1 MNVLYTRNICLISL
15 DFYGKNNSFFFDNK
29 NNFVILISH
38 LIKCGLIKVG
48 GLKTMEIIAI
58 VISSLALIAIIVAI
72 ILIIKNSNKKGEAPQ
87 VDLKEIGMLQQQ
99 LNSLTDQLKTN
110 IKLSVSEEINKVLE
124 QTTKSNELNNEKL
137 ERFQNGITESLNKRF
152 DALNKQIDDKLI
164 EINKKVDEKLAEGF
178 KTTGE
183 TMAQVRE
190 RLQAID
196 AAQKNIEELSKDVVS
211 LRGVL
216 EGNQTRGQYGE
227 YQLSM
232 VLHNVFGDTTG
243 CYQEQYTMKKVKDG
257 DDVRADAV
265 VFMPEPNK
273 MICIDSKFPFQDYQ
287 RIFETDVQE
296 EKERLTKE
304 FGNAVKKHIT
314 VIKDKYIVE
323 GKTAPEALMFI
334 PNDGVFA
341 FIHQNLDDVIEYA
354 RSKKVILTSP
364 STLPAIL
371 VTINMVRIEVERS
384 KNAEEINRH
393 LQRLAKDFEMFGREW
408 ESFSNALDRTTKT
421 RESLD
426 HRVGKITNKF
436 QAISTSNDLEDDI
449 KQIEGDSRE

>member
-1 MNVLYTRNICLISL
+1 MISL
-15 DFYGKNNSFFFDNK
+15 AICGWNVDFRRGRRKRMAPTWS
-29 NNFVILISH
+29 
-38 LIKCGLIKVG
+38 C
-48 GLKTMEIIAI
+48 
-58 VISSLALIAIIVAI
+58 SSTIWNLCI
-72 ILIIKNSNKKGEAPQ
+72 
-87 VDLKEIGMLQQQ
+87 
-99 LNSLTDQLKTN
+99 
-110 IKLSVSEEINKVLE
+110 
-124 QTTKSNELNNEKL
+124 
-137 ERFQNGITESLNKRF
+137 
-152 DALNKQIDDKLI
+152 
-164 EINKKVDEKLAEGF
+164 
-178 KTTGE
+178 
-183 TMAQVRE
+183 
-190 RLQAID
+190 
-196 AAQKNIEELSKDVVS
+196 
-211 LRGVL
+211 
-216 EGNQTRGQYGE
+216 EGNQSRGQYGE

-243 CYQEQYTMKKVKDG
+243 CYQEQYTMRKVKDG

-296 EKERLTKE
+296 EKDRLTRD

-314 VIKDKYIVE
+314 AIKDKYIVE

-341 FIHQNLDDVIEYA
+341 FVHHNLEDVVEYA

-384 KNAEEINRH
+384 KNADEINKH

-408 ESFSNALDRTTKT
+408 DSFSNALERTSKQ
-421 RESLD
+421 RETLD

-436 QAISTSNDLEDDI
+436 QAINTNNGLGEEP
-449 KQIEGDSRE
+449 KQIEGDSSEEL

>member
-1 MNVLYTRNICLISL
+1 MLDVVL
-15 DFYGKNNSFFFDNK
+15 
-29 NNFVILISH
+29 VI
-38 LIKCGLIKVG
+38 
-48 GLKTMEIIAI
+48 
-58 VISSLALIAIIVAI
+58 ISSLVLVAVIVAI
-72 ILIIKNSNKKGEAPQ
+72 VLLIRKSNNKVEMPQ
-87 VDLKEIGMLQQQ
+87 LDLKEIGALQQQ
-99 LNSLTDQLKTN
+99 LNNLTEQMKMN
-110 IKLSVSEEINKVLE
+110 IKLSVSEEMNKLLE
-124 QTTKSNELNNEKL
+124 QSGKSSETNNEKL
-137 ERFQNGITESLNKRF
+137 ERFQKNITESLNNRF
-152 DALNKQIDDKLI
+152 DALNKQISDKLF

-178 KTTGE
+178 KGTSE

-196 AAQKNIEELSKDVVS
+196 DAQKNIEALSKDVVS

-216 EGNQTRGQYGE
+216 EGNQSRGQYGE

-287 RIFETDVQE
+287 RIFDTDDPE

-341 FIHQNLDDVIEYA
+341 FVHHNLEEVVEYA

-384 KNAEEINRH
+384 KNADEINKH

-408 ESFSNALDRTTKT
+408 DKFSNALEQTGKR
-421 RESLD
+421 REELD
-426 HRVGKITNKF
+426 HRVGRITGKF
-436 QAISTSNDLEDDI
+436 QAINTNNGLENEPQ
-449 KQIEGDSRE
+449 QIVGDSSEEL

>member
-1 MNVLYTRNICLISL
+1 
-15 DFYGKNNSFFFDNK
+15 
-29 NNFVILISH
+29 
-38 LIKCGLIKVG
+38 
-48 GLKTMEIIAI
+48 MEIAAI
-58 VISSLALIAIIVAI
+58 IISSLVLVAVIVAI
-72 ILIIKNSNKKGEAPQ
+72 VLIIRKPSNAQASQ

-110 IKLSVSEEINKVLE
+110 IKLSVSEEITKVME
-124 QTTKSNELNNEKL
+124 QTQKSNELNNEKL
-137 ERFQNGITESLNKRF
+137 ERFQAGITESLNKRF

-178 KTTGE
+178 KSTGE

-196 AAQKNIEELSKDVVS
+196 AAQKNIEKLSSDVVS
-211 LRGVL
+211 LKSVL

-243 CYQEQYTMKKVKDG
+243 CYQEQFTMKKVKDG

-287 RIFETDVQE
+287 RIFETDIQE
-296 EKERLTKE
+296 EKDRLTKE

-341 FIHQNLDDVIEYA
+341 FIHHNLEEVVEYA

-408 ESFSNALDRTTKT
+408 DKFSNALEQTGKR
-421 RESLD
+421 REELD
-426 HRVGKITNKF
+426 HRVGRITNKF
-436 QAISTSNDLEDDI
+436 QAINTSNNLSDDL
-449 KQIEGDSRE
+449 KQIEGDNSEPL

>member
-1 MNVLYTRNICLISL
+1 
-15 DFYGKNNSFFFDNK
+15 
-29 NNFVILISH
+29 
-38 LIKCGLIKVG
+38 
-48 GLKTMEIIAI
+48 MEYVAI

-72 ILIIKNSNKKGEAPQ
+72 VLIVKNSNKKVEAPQ
-87 VDLKEIGMLQQQ
+87 LDLKEIGALQQQ
-99 LNSLTDQLKTN
+99 LNSLNDQLKTN
-110 IKLSVSEEINKVLE
+110 IELAVSKEINKVLE
-124 QTTKSNELNNEKL
+124 QTGKSNELNNEKL
-137 ERFQNGITESLNKRF
+137 ERFQKNITESLNTRF

-178 KTTGE
+178 KNTGE

-211 LRGVL
+211 LRSVL
-216 EGNQTRGQYGE
+216 EGNQSRGQYGE

-287 RIFETDVQE
+287 RIFETEVAE
-296 EKERLTKE
+296 EKERLTRE
-304 FGNAVKKHIT
+304 FGNDVKKHIT

-341 FIHQNLDDVIEYA
+341 FIHQNLEDVIEYA

-384 KNAEEINRH
+384 KNADEINKH

-408 ESFSNALDRTTKT
+408 DKFSNALEQTGKR
-421 RESLD
+421 REELD
-426 HRVGKITNKF
+426 HRVGRITNKF
-436 QAISTSNDLEDDI
+436 QAINTNNNLEDEL
-449 KQIEGDSRE
+449 KQLGDSSEEL

>member
-1 MNVLYTRNICLISL
+1 ML
-15 DFYGKNNSFFFDNK
+15 
-29 NNFVILISH
+29 
-38 LIKCGLIKVG
+38 
-48 GLKTMEIIAI
+48 EII
-58 VISSLALIAIIVAI
+58 IIVLASLILVAVIIGI
-72 ILIIKNSNKKGEAPQ
+72 ILLVINSKKKVEPAPAPQ
-87 VDLKEIGMLQQQ
+87 LDLKEIGALSQQ
-99 LNSLTDQLKTN
+99 LTSLTNELKTN
-110 IKLSVSEEINKVLE
+110 IKLSVSEEMNKVLE
-124 QTTKSNELNNEKL
+124 QSGKSNETNNEKL
-137 ERFQNGITESLNKRF
+137 ERFQRNITESLATRF

-164 EINKKVDEKLAEGF
+164 EINKKVDEKLQEGF
-178 KTTGE
+178 KATGE

-196 AAQKNIEELSKDVVS
+196 DAQKNIENLSKDVVS
-211 LRGVL
+211 LRSVL
-216 EGNQTRGQYGE
+216 EGNQSRGQYGE

-232 VLHNVFGDTTG
+232 VLHNVFGDTMG
-243 CYQEQYTMKKVKDG
+243 CYEEQYTMKKVKDG

-287 RIFETDVQE
+287 RIFDTDNAE

-341 FIHQNLDDVIEYA
+341 FIHHNLEDVVDYA

-384 KNAEEINRH
+384 KNAEEINKH
-393 LQRLAKDFEMFGREW
+393 LHKLAKDFEMFGREW
-408 ESFSNALDRTTKT
+408 ESFSSSLEKTTKR
-421 RESLD
+421 REELD
-426 HRVGKITNKF
+426 HRVGRLTNKF
-436 QAISTSNDLEDDI
+436 QSISTNNGLDDEPI
-449 KQIEGDSRE
+449 QIEESNSED

>member
-1 MNVLYTRNICLISL
+1 
-15 DFYGKNNSFFFDNK
+15 
-29 NNFVILISH
+29 
-38 LIKCGLIKVG
+38 
-48 GLKTMEIIAI
+48 MEIAAI
-58 VISSLALIAIIVAI
+58 IISSLALLAIIVAI
-72 ILIIKNSNKKGEAPQ
+72 VLIVRKPNNAQASQ

-110 IKLSVSEEINKVLE
+110 IKLSVSEEITKVME
-124 QTTKSNELNNEKL
+124 QSQKSNELNNEKL
-137 ERFQNGITESLNKRF
+137 ERFQAGITESLNKRF

-178 KTTGE
+178 KSTGE

-196 AAQKNIEELSKDVVS
+196 AAQKNIEKLSSDVVS
-211 LRGVL
+211 LKSVL
-216 EGNQTRGQYGE
+216 EGNQSRGQYGE

-232 VLHNVFGDTTG
+232 VLHSVFGDTTG
-243 CYQEQYTMKKVKDG
+243 CYQEQFTMKKVKDG

-287 RIFETDVQE
+287 RIFETDIQE
-296 EKERLTKE
+296 EKDRLTKE

-341 FIHQNLDDVIEYA
+341 FIHHNLEDVVEYA

-408 ESFSNALDRTTKT
+408 DKFSNALEQTGKR
-421 RESLD
+421 REELD
-426 HRVGKITNKF
+426 HRVGRITNKF
-436 QAISTSNDLEDDI
+436 QAINTSNNLSDDL
-449 KQIEGDSRE
+449 KQIEGDNSEQL

>member
-1 MNVLYTRNICLISL
+1 
-15 DFYGKNNSFFFDNK
+15 
-29 NNFVILISH
+29 
-38 LIKCGLIKVG
+38 
-48 GLKTMEIIAI
+48 MEYAAII
-58 VISSLALIAIIVAI
+58 ISSLALIAIIIAI
-72 ILIIKNSNKKGEAPQ
+72 VLIVKNNNKKIEAPQ
-87 VDLKEIGMLQQQ
+87 LDLKEIGALQQQ
-99 LNSLTDQLKTN
+99 LTSLTDQLKTN
-110 IKLSVSEEINKVLE
+110 IKLSVSEEMNKILE
-124 QTTKSNELNNEKL
+124 QSGKNSEANNEKL
-137 ERFQNGITESLNKRF
+137 ERFQKNITESLANRF
-152 DALNKQIDDKLI
+152 DALNKQINDKLV

-178 KTTGE
+178 KGTAE

-196 AAQKNIEELSKDVVS
+196 TAQKNIEKLSTDVVS
-211 LRGVL
+211 LRSVL
-216 EGNQTRGQYGE
+216 EGNQSRGQYGE

-287 RIFETDVQE
+287 RIFETDNVE

-341 FIHQNLDDVIEYA
+341 FVHQNLEDVIEYA
-354 RSKKVILTSP
+354 RTKKVILTSP

-384 KNAEEINRH
+384 KNADEINKH

-408 ESFSNALDRTTKT
+408 DKFSNALEQTGKRREDLDR
-421 RESLD
+421 
-426 HRVGKITNKF
+426 RVDKITGKF
-436 QAISTSNDLEDDI
+436 QAISTNNDLGEEP
-449 KQIEGDSRE
+449 KQIEGDSGEEL

>member
-1 MNVLYTRNICLISL
+1 MEIIIIVLSSL
-15 DFYGKNNSFFFDNK
+15 
-29 NNFVILISH
+29 ILIA
-38 LIKCGLIKVG
+38 I
-48 GLKTMEIIAI
+48 IIAI
-58 VISSLALIAIIVAI
+58 VLIVLNA
-72 ILIIKNSNKKGEAPQ
+72 KKKEQPQ
-87 VDLKEIGMLQQQ
+87 QLDLKEIGALQQQ
-99 LNSLTDQLKTN
+99 ISTLTDQMKMN
-110 IKLSVSEEINKVLE
+110 IKLSVSEEMNKVLE
-124 QTTKSNELNNEKL
+124 QSNKNSEGNNEKL
-137 ERFQNGITESLNKRF
+137 ERFQRNITESLANRF
-152 DALNKQIDDKLI
+152 DALNKQINDKLI

-196 AAQKNIEELSKDVVS
+196 DAQKNIEALSKDVVS

-216 EGNQTRGQYGE
+216 EGNQSRGQYGE

-287 RIFETDVQE
+287 RIFETDDPE

-314 VIKDKYIVE
+314 AIKDKYIVE

-341 FIHQNLDDVIEYA
+341 FIHHDLEEVVEYA

-384 KNAEEINRH
+384 KNAEEINKH

-408 ESFSNALDRTTKT
+408 DRFSNALEQTGKR
-421 RESLD
+421 REELD
-426 HRVGKITNKF
+426 HRVGRITNKF
-436 QAISTSNDLEDDI
+436 QAINTNSGLEEEP
-449 KQIEGDSRE
+449 KQIDDSSDNV

>member
-1 MNVLYTRNICLISL
+1 
-15 DFYGKNNSFFFDNK
+15 
-29 NNFVILISH
+29 
-38 LIKCGLIKVG
+38 
-48 GLKTMEIIAI
+48 MEYVAIA
-58 VISSLALIAIIVAI
+58 ISSLALIAIIIV
-72 ILIIKNSNKKGEAPQ
+72 LVLVIKNSNKKTEAPQ
-87 VDLKEIGMLQQQ
+87 IDLKEIGMLQQQ
-99 LNSLTDQLKTN
+99 LNSLTDQLKVN

-124 QTTKSNELNNEKL
+124 QSSKSNELNNEKL
-137 ERFQNGITESLNKRF
+137 ERFQKNITESLNTRF

-211 LRGVL
+211 LRSVL
-216 EGNQTRGQYGE
+216 EGNQSRGQYGE

-287 RIFETDVQE
+287 RIFETDNAE

-341 FIHQNLDDVIEYA
+341 FIHQNLEDVIEYA
-354 RSKKVILTSP
+354 RTKKVILTSP

-384 KNAEEINRH
+384 KNAEEINKH

-408 ESFSNALDRTTKT
+408 DKFSNALEQTGKR
-421 RESLD
+421 REELD
-426 HRVGKITNKF
+426 HRVGRITNKF
-436 QAISTSNDLEDDI
+436 QAINTSNNLDEL
-449 KQIEGDSRE
+449 KQIEGDNGEEL

>member
-1 MNVLYTRNICLISL
+1 
-15 DFYGKNNSFFFDNK
+15 
-29 NNFVILISH
+29 
-38 LIKCGLIKVG
+38 
-48 GLKTMEIIAI
+48 MEIAAI
-58 VISSLALIAIIVAI
+58 IISSLALIAIVVAI
-72 ILIIKNSNKKGEAPQ
+72 ILIIRKPNNASAAQ

-110 IKLSVSEEINKVLE
+110 IKLSVSEEITKVME
-124 QTTKSNELNNEKL
+124 QTQKSNELNNEKL
-137 ERFQNGITESLNKRF
+137 ERFQAGITESLNKRF

-178 KTTGE
+178 KSTGE

-196 AAQKNIEELSKDVVS
+196 AAQKNIEKLSSDVVS
-211 LRGVL
+211 LKSVL

-232 VLHNVFGDTTG
+232 VLHSVFGDTTG
-243 CYQEQYTMKKVKDG
+243 CYQEQFTMKKVKDG

-287 RIFETDVQE
+287 RIFETDIQE
-296 EKERLTKE
+296 EKDRLTKE

-341 FIHQNLDDVIEYA
+341 FIHHNLEEVVEYA
-354 RSKKVILTSP
+354 RSKKVILASP

-408 ESFSNALDRTTKT
+408 DKFSNALEQTGKR
-421 RESLD
+421 REELD
-426 HRVGKITNKF
+426 HRVGRITNKF
-436 QAISTSNDLEDDI
+436 QAINTSNNLSDDLKE
-449 KQIEGDSRE
+449 IEGDSSEQL

>member
-1 MNVLYTRNICLISL
+1 MW
-15 DFYGKNNSFFFDNK
+15 FNK
-29 NNFVILISH
+29 S
-38 LIKCGLIKVG
+38 G
-48 GLKTMEIIAI
+48 GFKTMEIIAI

-287 RIFETDVQE
+287 RIFETDAQE

-408 ESFSNALDRTTKT
+408 DKFSNALEQTGKR
-421 RESLD
+421 REELD
-426 HRVGKITNKF
+426 HRVGRITTKF
-436 QAISTSNDLEDDI
+436 QAINTNNGLEEEV
-449 KQIEGDSRE
+449 KQLEGDNRE

>member
-1 MNVLYTRNICLISL
+1 METIIIIVLASLIL
-15 DFYGKNNSFFFDNK
+15 
-29 NNFVILISH
+29 VA
-38 LIKCGLIKVG
+38 V
-48 GLKTMEIIAI
+48 
-58 VISSLALIAIIVAI
+58 IVAI
-72 ILIIKNSNKKGEAPQ
+72 VLIIINSKKKNESQPVAQ
-87 VDLKEIGMLQQQ
+87 LDLKEIGALSKQ
-99 LNSLTDQLKTN
+99 LDSLSNELKTN
-110 IKLSVSEEINKVLE
+110 IKLYVTEEMNRVIEQSGKVSE
-124 QTTKSNELNNEKL
+124 TNNEKL
-137 ERFQNGITESLNKRF
+137 ERFQKNITESLNNRF

-164 EINKKVDEKLAEGF
+164 EINKKVDEKLHEGF
-178 KTTGE
+178 KATGE

-196 AAQKNIEELSKDVVS
+196 DAQKNIENLSKDVVS
-211 LRGVL
+211 LRSVL
-216 EGNQTRGQYGE
+216 EGNQSRGQYGE

-232 VLHNVFGDTTG
+232 VLHNVFGDTMG
-243 CYQEQYTMKKVKDG
+243 CYEEQYTMKKVKDG

-287 RIFETDVQE
+287 RIFDTEDAN

-341 FIHQNLDDVIEYA
+341 FVHHNLEDVVEYA

-384 KNAEEINRH
+384 KNAEEINKH
-393 LQRLAKDFEMFGREW
+393 LHRLAKDFEMFGREW
-408 ESFSNALDRTTKT
+408 ESFSNALERTSKQ
-421 RESLD
+421 RETLD
-426 HRVGKITNKF
+426 HRVGKLTNKF
-436 QAISTSNDLEDDI
+436 QSISTNNGLEDEPI
-449 KQIEGDSRE
+449 QISDNSNED

>member
-1 MNVLYTRNICLISL
+1 
-15 DFYGKNNSFFFDNK
+15 
-29 NNFVILISH
+29 
-38 LIKCGLIKVG
+38 
-48 GLKTMEIIAI
+48 MEYA
-58 VISSLALIAIIVAI
+58 ALIISCLSLVAIIVAI
-72 ILIIKNSNKKGEAPQ
+72 VLLVRNRNKNVEAPQ
-87 VDLKEIGMLQQQ
+87 IDLKEIGMLQQQ
-99 LNSLTDQLKTN
+99 LNSLTNELKTN
-110 IKLSVSEEINKVLE
+110 IKLTVSEEIAKVVE
-124 QTTKSNELNNEKL
+124 QGAKNSEHNNEKL
-137 ERFQNGITESLNKRF
+137 ERFQNNITESLAKRF

-178 KTTGE
+178 KSTGE

-196 AAQKNIEELSKDVVS
+196 AAQKNIEKLSTDVVS
-211 LRGVL
+211 LKSVL

-232 VLHNVFGDTTG
+232 VLHSVFGDTTG
-243 CYQEQYTMKKVKDG
+243 CYQEQFTMKKVKDG

-287 RIFETDVQE
+287 RIFETDIQE

-314 VIKDKYIVE
+314 VIKDKYIVD

-341 FIHQNLDDVIEYA
+341 FIHHNLDEVVEYA

-408 ESFSNALDRTTKT
+408 DKFSNALEQTGKR
-421 RESLD
+421 REELD
-426 HRVGKITNKF
+426 HRVGRITTKF
-436 QAISTSNDLEDDI
+436 QAINTNNNLDDEL
-449 KQIEGDSRE
+449 KQIEGDSGE